1 MYFVRF
7 FKNTLSVKRSRRI
20 CRQTEN
26 DDDIMKN
33 NNKPKSLL
41 TRRLD
46 DSVIPSSTRNSID
59 TSTSSCLSLRSTMT
73 AREEREMSQ
82 QRGIQILN
90 EMGRTSTAA
99 LRRYRGDMLLKDCD
113 TGDDDGVRVLPPLST
128 CAAAAAAASPCRS
141 SSFRRRFPIMD
152 VVAASISDDGCA
164 TTTSSER

>member
-1 MYFVRF
+1 MYFVQF
-7 FKNTLSVKRSRRI
+7 FKNSLSVKRSRRR
-20 CRQTEN
+20 CRQKENN

-46 DSVIPSSTRNSID
+46 DSVIPLSTRNSID

-90 EMGRTSTAA
+90 EMGQTSTAA

-113 TGDDDGVRVLPPLST
+113 IGDDDCVRVLPPLST
-128 CAAAAAAASPCRS
+128 CAAAASSSCRS
-141 SSFRRRFPIMD
+141 SSFRRFPIMD
-152 VVAASISDDGCA
+152 VVAAGISDDGCA